1 MRIQDHPIVLHMLV
15 KYLLVATAVSALTFL
30 PHPVLFAQSPSTQWA
45 DVQAASP
52 NDGSPVRPLERD
64 GLWVGGGVGI
74 GYAAIDCARCGT
86 LFEDDPWEGGLGATG
101 YFGVGRTFT
110 PHLQAG
116 AEITFWA
123 RRSGELS
130 RDATLATIGVGG
142 RFYPIHEGNVYLTV
156 GVGLGGSILAGN
168 GLIESPGFG
177 AGVGAGY
184 DISLGGNLALSPFV
198 RFVQT
203 VGEGASGRNR
213 GEPALGPDGP
223 RYAQFGIAFM
233 RY

>member
-1 MRIQDHPIVLHMLV
+1 M
-15 KYLLVATAVSALTFL
+15 KYLLVATAVSALTL
-30 PHPVLFAQSPSTQWA
+30 LQHPVSFAQSGSAQSA
-45 DVQAASP
+45 GVQAESP
-52 NDGSPVRPLERD
+52 NVESPVQPSSRAQPVERD
-64 GLWVGGGVGI
+64 GLWLGGGLGI
-74 GYAAIDCARCGT
+74 GYAAIDCARCGN
-86 LFEDDPWEGGLGATG
+86 LFEDDPWKGGLGATG
-101 YFGVGRTFT
+101 YFGIGRTFT
-110 PHLQAG
+110 PRVQAG
-116 AEITFWA
+116 AEISFWA

-130 RDATLATIGVGG
+130 RDATLATIGIGG
-142 RFYPIHEGNVYLTV
+142 RFYPIPAGNIYLTV

-184 DISLGGNLALSPFV
+184 DISLGGNVALSPFA
-198 RFVQT
+198 RIVQI

-223 RYAQFGIAFM
+223 RYVKLGLAFM